1 MLLFVML
8 ARLRAYEKGE
18 YGLEAAVDEI
28 KTIKKSLKQ
37 RECRIEELTQTC
49 NKLQFETGQLRNN
62 CPF

>member
-1 MLLFVML
+1 MIL

-49 NKLQFETGQLRNN
+49 NKLQLETGQL
-62 CPF
+62 